1 VARNRLFRSFAT
13 QPPSIDNAAPV
24 IVEAASPH
32 RNTAS
37 APIFSGVV

>member
-1 VARNRLFRSFAT
+1 MGIPTA
-13 QPPSIDNAAPV
+13 IAPV

-32 RNTAS
+32 RKTAS